1 MKRLLTDNRFLAVVL
16 LLLFIPIHL
25 YALGEL
31 PFGMYVDEVG
41 MAYDAWCLA
50 NYGVDRYLK
59 PFPVYLTNYGGGQ
72 SAMYAWLAAGLIAL
86 TGSTSTALLRLPGAA
101 FGLMTMTFG
110 ALVVHEIMGKKHP
123 KAWFVFG
130 LFYLI
135 CPYFTM
141 AARFGLDCN
150 LMLGMSTAFL
160 YAVLRAAKLGRM
172 RDYALAGLSGAL
184 TLYTY
189 AVSYIPVALF
199 LLFSLVWL
207 VRMRRFRW
215 RNIAAAAAPFAVVAG
230 PLIAMQ
236 VINLFDLNEV
246 TLFGMF
252 TLTKLP
258 HYRTDELGFGN
269 LLGGLIGAIRS
280 ALTHD
285 VYAPNAPFQ
294 FWTMYPLS
302 VPFAVIG
309 AVTLLVRGVR
319 SFRRREA
326 DPAFFA
332 LMWGVAMLCVGAL
345 FQKGWP
351 APNVNQMNGILFVTA
366 ASAVLGIFT
375 ALDWLRGNVRR
386 AASAVVALAYAASAV
401 LFFNWYFIERDESF
415 QFSEI
420 PAELL
425 DVLEQTPEFDGRT
438 VHIALIYPY
447 YCFAEQISPYELDL
461 AAQASEGEITY
472 VTYGNYRFVPA
483 DFLPPLDP
491 DDLYVCTA
499 RDSDYNLYLRDDDRF
514 QCVQIGEMLLYFDA
528 DLSVELPQA
537 DES

>member
-215 RNIAAAAAPFAVVAG
+215 RNIAAAAVPFAVVAG

>member
-246 TLFGMF
+246 TLFGTF

>member
-86 TGSTSTALLRLPGAA
+86 TGSTSTAVLRLPGAA
-101 FGLMTMTFG
+101 FGLMTMAFG

-230 PLIAMQ
+230 PLVAMQ

>member
-86 TGSTSTALLRLPGAA
+86 TGSTSTAVLRLPGAA

-215 RNIAAAAAPFAVVAG
+215 RNIAAAAVPFAVVAG

-472 VTYGNYRFVPA
+472 VTYENYRFVPA

>member
-215 RNIAAAAAPFAVVAG
+215 RNIAAAAVPFAVVAG

-351 APNVNQMNGILFVTA
+351 APNVNQMNGIMFVTA

>member
-258 HYRTDELGFGN
+258 YYRTDELGFGN

-351 APNVNQMNGILFVTA
+351 APNVNQMNGIMFVTA

-461 AAQASEGEITY
+461 AAQASESGITY

-491 DDLYVCTA
+491 DDLYVCPA
-499 RDSDYNLYLRDDDRF
+499 QNADYTLHLRDDDRF

>member
-59 PFPVYLTNYGGGQ
+59 PFPVYLINYGGGQ

-246 TLFGMF
+246 TLFGTF

-258 HYRTDELGFGN
+258 YYRTDELGFGN

-319 SFRRREA
+319 SLRRREA

-351 APNVNQMNGILFVTA
+351 APNVNQMNGIMFVTA

>member
-86 TGSTSTALLRLPGAA
+86 TGSTSTAVLRLPGAA

-215 RNIAAAAAPFAVVAG
+215 RNIAAAAVPFAVVAG

-332 LMWGVAMLCVGAL
+332 LRWGVAMLCVGAL

-472 VTYGNYRFVPA
+472 VTYENYRFVPA

>member
-86 TGSTSTALLRLPGAA
+86 TGSTSTAVLRLPGAA
-101 FGLMTMTFG
+101 FGLMTMAFG

-199 LLFSLVWL
+199 LLFSLLWL

-246 TLFGMF
+246 TLFGTF

-351 APNVNQMNGILFVTA
+351 APNVNQINGILFVTA

>member
-230 PLIAMQ
+230 PLVAMQ

-285 VYAPNAPFQ
+285 IYAPNAPFQ

>member
-351 APNVNQMNGILFVTA
+351 APNVNQMNGIMFVTA

>member
-31 PFGMYVDEVG
+31 PFGLYVDEVG

-351 APNVNQMNGILFVTA
+351 APNVNQMNGIMFVTA

>member
-1 MKRLLTDNRFLAVVL
+1 MKRLLADNRFLAVVL

-25 YALGEL
+25 FALGEL
-31 PFGMYVDEVG
+31 PSGLDVDEAG

-86 TGSTSTALLRLPGAA
+86 TGSTSTAVLRLPAAA
-101 FGLMTMTFG
+101 FGLLTMAFG
-110 ALVVHEIMGKKHP
+110 ALVGHEIMGKKHP
-123 KAWFVFG
+123 KAWFAFG

-150 LMLGMSTAFL
+150 LMLGMSTVFL
-160 YAVLRAAKLGRM
+160 YAMIRAVKGEGPLR
-172 RDYALAGLSGAL
+172 YALAGLSGAL

-189 AVSYIPVALF
+189 AVSYVPTALF

-215 RNIAAAAAPFAVVAG
+215 RNIAAAAVPFAVVAG
-230 PLIAMQ
+230 PLVAMQ
-236 VINLFDLNEV
+236 VINLFDLPEV
-246 TLFGMF
+246 TLFGTF

-258 HYRTDELGFGN
+258 YYRTDELGLGN
-269 LLGGLIGAIRS
+269 LLGGLVGAIRS

-285 VYAPNAPFQ
+285 VYAHNAPFQ

-309 AVTLLVRGVR
+309 AAALLVRGVR

-332 LMWGVAMLCVGAL
+332 LMWGIAMLMVGAL

-375 ALDWLRGNVRR
+375 ALDWLRGNLRR
-386 AASAVVALAYAASAV
+386 AASAIVALAYAASAV

-415 QFSEI
+415 QFVEL
-420 PAELL
+420 PAEFL
-425 DVLEQTPEFDGRT
+425 DVLEQTPEFSGRT
-438 VHIALIYPY
+438 VHFTLTYPY
-447 YCFAEQISPYELDL
+447 YCFTEQISPYELDL
-461 AAQASEGEITY
+461 AAQGDEVA
-472 VTYGNYRFVPA
+472 YGNYRFVLT

-491 DDLYVCTA
+491 DDLYVCTT
-499 RDSDYNLYLRDDDRF
+499 RDPDYNLYLRDDSRF

-528 DLSVELPQA
+528 DLSVDLA
-537 DES
+537 S